1 MSFRNFQQLFDS
13 VKDGPPRR
21 AAIIW
26 GDEDH
31 TMAAAA
37 EARRTGGVEPVFIG
51 PPEAMKARWASLGFP
66 GPPAVFPAATP
77 EEAVTAAIG
86 LVHAGEAQLIVKGL
100 AETALVMRQL
110 VRKEN
115 GLCQREV
122 LSHLTLME
130 LPSYHKLL
138 GLTDCALLTY
148 PTLEQKKAAIQNAL
162 DFYRGVGQQEVKT
175 AVLAAVERVNPKMPE
190 AVDAALLKEAWQKGE
205 LPGAVVEG
213 PISYDLAVVRGAA
226 KIKGYQSPVAGDA
239 DLLVVPNIT
248 AGNLLVKA
256 LSYSAGGTTAAVVLG
271 AKVPIVI
278 PSRSSPV
285 RSKATAIKLAAAM
298 TAREGGERTWTSR

>member
-190 AVDAALLKEAWQKGE
+190 AVDA
-205 LPGAVVEG
+205 
-213 PISYDLAVVRGAA
+213 
-226 KIKGYQSPVAGDA
+226 
-239 DLLVVPNIT
+239 
-248 AGNLLVKA
+248 
-256 LSYSAGGTTAAVVLG
+256 
-271 AKVPIVI
+271 
-278 PSRSSPV
+278 V
-285 RSKATAIKLAAAM
+285 RST
-298 TAREGGERTWTSR
+298 